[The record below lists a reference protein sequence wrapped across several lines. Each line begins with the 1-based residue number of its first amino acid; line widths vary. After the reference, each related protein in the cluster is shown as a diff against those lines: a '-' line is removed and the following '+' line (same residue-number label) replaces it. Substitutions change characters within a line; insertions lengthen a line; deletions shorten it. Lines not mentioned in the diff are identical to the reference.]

1 MIAWMKTLAERPG
14 MTLGNSGCPVST
26 TDPRGWYLAQRGQ
39 GMPRGLEG
47 HIGIRHR
54 RLFDLGYPFC
64 QRVKNLLGVDRLG
77 PQWREK
83 QGMKHDGVICRFNFK
98 VDPVVTMNIER
109 DVHYRDF
116 ARWKR
121 AVRVACSVFLNS
133 LGLGG

>member
-1 MIAWMKTLAERPG
+1 VGALCQPLTPAGGIWLREDR
-14 MTLGNSGCPVST
+14 GC
-26 TDPRGWYLAQRGQ
+26 LC
-39 GMPRGLEG
+39 GLEG

-133 LGLGG
+133 LGLEG